1 LCHRDHVF
9 GALTVSATATLVSVA
24 EVQLLLQLLLEQ
36 VRLQFVPKHL

>member
-1 LCHRDHVF
+1 LCHRDYVF

-36 VRLQFVPKHL
+36 VRVQFVPKHL